1 MKNAALILN
10 AILLVLVGVL
20 FYLHFSSHKDDSRV
34 QNVQPQQQHNSGFKI
49 GYFEWD
55 SVIAHFDL
63 FKEMQNEYNAK
74 DESNAKR
81 KMQMRQEYQNMIN
94 KYSQREL
101 SQVESEMA
109 TKEIKKKEQEITNE
123 MQTLDAGLQELQF
136 RKTNEVNSKIETFLK
151 EYNKT
156 KGYSFVLA
164 YEPNFIFYR
173 DTSYN
178 ITNDLIRGLNAQ
190 FPKKK

>member
-20 FYLHFSSHKDDSRV
+20 FYLHFSSRKNEAQV
-34 QNVQPQQQHNSGFKI
+34 QSVQQQHQNTGFKI

-94 KYSQREL
+94 KYSQRDL

-109 TKEIKKKEQEITNE
+109 TREIKKKEQEIT
-123 MQTLDAGLQELQF
+123 
-136 RKTNEVNSKIETFLK
+136 
-151 EYNKT
+151 
-156 KGYSFVLA
+156 
-164 YEPNFIFYR
+164 
-173 DTSYN
+173 
-178 ITNDLIRGLNAQ
+178 
-190 FPKKK
+190 

>member
-10 AILLVLVGVL
+10 AVLLVLVGVL
-20 FYLHFSSHKDDSRV
+20 FYLHFSSHKTADTRV
-34 QNVQPQQQHNSGFKI
+34 QGNQQPQQNNGFKI

-63 FKEMQNEYNAK
+63 FKEMQNEYNQK
-74 DESNAKR
+74 DEANAKR
-81 KMQMRQEYQNMIN
+81 KMQMRQDYQNLIN
-94 KYSQREL
+94 KYSQRDL

-109 TKEIKKKEQEITNE
+109 TREIKKKEQEITNE
-123 MQTLDAGLQELQF
+123 MQRLDASLQELQF
-136 RKTNEVNSKIETFLK
+136 RKTNEVNSKIEAFLK
-151 EYNKT
+151 DYNKT

-178 ITNDLIRGLNAQ
+178 VTNDLINGLNKLY
-190 FPKKK
+190 PKKK